1 MTDTDAYGE
10 HITHCPICWLQREE
24 QFACNEYS
32 RWPEALQAG
41 YEQMMGPEAR
51 EAALRAFDEQWWDHG
66 VSPDIAER
74 FADTAE
80 FIAAWL
86 KSGAEPPV
94 RPRVIEYLRGHPS
107 TYTALPWYLR
117 NDES

>member
-1 MTDTDAYGE
+1 
-10 HITHCPICWLQREE
+10 
-24 QFACNEYS
+24 
-32 RWPEALQAG
+32 
-41 YEQMMGPEAR
+41 MG
-51 EAALRAFDEQWWDHG
+51 
-66 VSPDIAER
+66 SPRTYER